1 MPGIVGSLL
10 ILAVMIYGLVLMV
23 AGPAKANKLVKWF
36 FQQLRRLTK
45 RILREFGELLKWG
58 MIRIGRLIS
67 LFGRWHPL
75 TTGIIFSLML
85 IATILFFFVLLSG

>member
-1 MPGIVGSLL
+1 MSEIAGSLL
-10 ILAVMIYGLVLMV
+10 ILAIMFYGLVLMV
-23 AGPAKANKLVKWF
+23 RGPADANKLVRWVFKQLWRATKKF
-36 FQQLRRLTK
+36 FRWL
-45 RILREFGELLKWG
+45 GELLKWG